1 MWFKYIRAKNEPKK
15 NDGEIQLPIIRKTK
29 PNKAN
34 NKVEVPKLPVKA
46 SEPSDQQARQEDEPE
61 MPKIDLPTS
70 KEVTILDRG
79 NEFII
84 FFKEVAPVVVEEEKP
99 KPKDIRIRKIKTK
112 KVKKEKS
119 MVLDGQEK
127 LSQIAE
133 EQDGSDN
140 ETADTKDSSEEKLKK
155 KWQLTEDQEKQ
166 IVEMSAQYGVEV
178 EAMRSYLETKA
189 AQNHFNWVG
198 IKRLEAKVDMNLE
211 IKKLE
216 SEYE

>member
-1 MWFKYIRAKNEPKK
+1 MKGKGVNNVLK
-15 NDGEIQLPIIRKTK
+15 EITQP
-29 PNKAN
+29 
-34 NKVEVPKLPVKA
+34 
-46 SEPSDQQARQEDEPE
+46 
-61 MPKIDLPTS
+61 
-70 KEVTILDRG
+70 
-79 NEFII
+79 
-84 FFKEVAPVVVEEEKP
+84 VEEEKP
-99 KPKDIRIRKIKTK
+99 KQRDLRIRKIKTK
-112 KVKKEKS
+112 KLKKEKS
-119 MVLDGQEK
+119 LVLDGQEK

-140 ETADTKDSSEEKLKK
+140 ETADTKDSSEEKQKK

-166 IVEMSAQYGVEV
+166 IIEMSSQYGVEV
-178 EAMRSYLETKA
+178 EALKSYLETKA